1 VTSAVSTNLESQP
14 MAATPEETAIAEW
27 MRDEFTREG
36 RLSQKRAVTEIR
48 QQFGVQHLYRNKSRN
63 WAINKPILDE
73 FQRLTPDD
81 TVWSLSRK
89 LWRLRRP
96 ADPLDSRMVR

>member
-1 VTSAVSTNLESQP
+1 

-48 QQFGVQHLYRNKSRN
+48 QQFGVQHLYRNKVLIIEKDICQTEESR
-63 WAINKPILDE
+63 A
-73 FQRLTPDD
+73 
-81 TVWSLSRK
+81 
-89 LWRLRRP
+89 
-96 ADPLDSRMVR
+96 